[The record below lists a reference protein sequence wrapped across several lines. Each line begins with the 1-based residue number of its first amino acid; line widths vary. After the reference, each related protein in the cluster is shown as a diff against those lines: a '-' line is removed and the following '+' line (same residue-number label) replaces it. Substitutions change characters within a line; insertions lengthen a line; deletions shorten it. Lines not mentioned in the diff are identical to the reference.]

1 MTLIDPGYGYSN
13 QYSNQNRTISITPG
27 DTAVLVNA
35 STPYTASVYGVLN
48 SGIIV
53 SGSGC
58 VGTLYLAS
66 GGTINPNGL
75 TAGILYP
82 LTIASASLSAGALYV
97 IS

>member
-1 MTLIDPGYGYSN
+1 MSTIDPGYGYSN
-13 QYSNQNRTISITPG
+13 QYSNQNRAISITSG
-27 DTAVLVNA
+27 DTAILVTA

-53 SGSGC
+53 SGSAA
-58 VGTLYLAS
+58 GTLHLAS

-82 LTIASASLSAGALYV
+82 FTIASATLSAGALYV